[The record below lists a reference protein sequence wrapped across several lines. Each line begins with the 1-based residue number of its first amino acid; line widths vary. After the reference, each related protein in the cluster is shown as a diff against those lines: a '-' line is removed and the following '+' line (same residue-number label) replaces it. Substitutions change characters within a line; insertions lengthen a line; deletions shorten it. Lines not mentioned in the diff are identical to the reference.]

1 MTPEP
6 AADTLPLQPQNGWRH
21 GLEAWLFTDE
31 RIQRL
36 RLRQTGLAII
46 MMTLCALLMQYVVW
60 LGDASAFAVEIWTL
74 CSVGGLVLSYGL
86 IRCGW
91 SRRLADPS
99 MTMAQIVFA
108 LGTGVAGYMLLG
120 RMRGAVL
127 PVAVMIPMFGMFRLR
142 PRASLGVALYA
153 VALFGLGMAV
163 MAALNPLVYA
173 PSIELCHFLVLC
185 VALPGVA
192 ELAGLVSRIR
202 IRQQEQK
209 LELSRALEQIRA
221 MATHDELTGLL
232 NRRHMQTILEQEAA
246 RCLRGGH
253 GYCLALIDLDHF
265 KQINDRFGHAA
276 GDLALREFAR
286 IGLGVIRGADVLA
299 RWGGEEFVLMLSETR
314 MPAALAGVERLREAV
329 FALEFQYAG
338 QDLKI
343 TFSAGLTES
352 RPRETL
358 GQTLERADK
367 LLYRAKADGRNRVT
381 IEY

>member
-1 MTPEP
+1 MTPP
-6 AADTLPLQPQNGWRH
+6 PVADNVPPSQQSGWRH
-21 GLEAWLFTDE
+21 GLDAWLFTED

-46 MMTLCALLMQYVVW
+46 LMTLCALLMQYVVW
-60 LGDASAFAVEIWTL
+60 LGDAPAFAVKVWTL
-74 CSVGGLVLSYGL
+74 CSVGGLVLSYVL

-91 SRRLADPS
+91 SLRLADPS
-99 MTMAQIVFA
+99 MTVVQMLFA
-108 LGTGVAGYMLLG
+108 LTTSVAGYMLLG
-120 RMRGAVL
+120 PMRGAVF
-127 PVAVMIPMFGMFRLR
+127 PVAVLILMFGMFRLR
-142 PRASLGVALYA
+142 PRASLWVALYA
-153 VALFGLGMAV
+153 LTLFGLGMAV
-163 MAALNPLVYA
+163 MANENPQTYTPA
-173 PSIELCHFLVLC
+173 IELGHFLVLC

-192 ELAGLVSRIR
+192 ELAGRVSRIR
-202 IRQQEQK
+202 MRQQEQK

-276 GDLALREFAR
+276 GDCALREFAR
-286 IGLGVIRGADVLA
+286 VGLGVIRGADVLA
-299 RWGGEEFVLMLSETR
+299 RWGGEEFVLMLAETR

-329 FALEFQYAG
+329 FALDAQHAG
-338 QDLKI
+338 QQLKI